1 MQKGIEMKIDFDI
14 AKVTRPLLSVHKMT
28 SNGHKVIF
36 PDTGWYIQV
45 KGTDTR
51 VNLRQEGRLL
61 ILDLWGKV
69 PQEVAESLPF
79 VRQVAK
85 A

>member
-1 MQKGIEMKIDFDI
+1 MKIYFDI
-14 AKVTRPLLSVHKMT
+14 AKVTHPLLSVHKMT

-36 PDTGWYIQV
+36 HDNGGYIQV
-45 KGTDTR
+45 KGTNTK

-61 ILDLWGKV
+61 MLDLWTKV
-69 PQEVAESLPF
+69 PQEVANSTHF